1 MIARDFRP
9 ATRELPMTVYALP
22 YVLHLLAAL
31 VWVGGMFFAW
41 MILRPVAVRT
51 LDAPERLRLWAG
63 VLHRFFVWVWV
74 LVIALP
80 VTGIGMLHMRFG
92 GFEAAPQ
99 YVHIMTG
106 LYVVMLA
113 LFLRVRLLHL
123 PQLVRS
129 TAAEL
134 WSEAGAELGRIR
146 RLVGINLAVGLIVV
160 VVAGLRLHF

>member
-1 MIARDFRP
+1 
-9 ATRELPMTVYALP
+9 MTPYAFP

-31 VWVGGMFFAW
+31 IWVGGMFFAW

-51 LDAPERLRLWAG
+51 LEAPERLRLWVA
-63 VLHRFFVWVWV
+63 VLQRFFIWVWV
-74 LVIALP
+74 LIIALP
-80 VTGIGMLHMRFG
+80 LTGIGMLHMRFG

-113 LFLRVRLLHL
+113 LFLRVRLLNL
-123 PQLVRS
+123 PQLVR
-129 TAAEL
+129 AAGAES
-134 WSEAGAELGRIR
+134 WAEAGAELGRIR
-146 RLVGINLAVGLIVV
+146 RLVGINLVVGLIVV